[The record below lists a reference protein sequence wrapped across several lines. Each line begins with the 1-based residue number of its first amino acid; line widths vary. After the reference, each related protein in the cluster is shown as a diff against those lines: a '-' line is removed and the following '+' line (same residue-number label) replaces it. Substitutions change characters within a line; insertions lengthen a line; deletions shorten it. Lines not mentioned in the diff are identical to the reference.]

1 MQGPATPGREQ
12 AEIEEL
18 EPAFFVVGPSCVSQ
32 CDPSGYNAIRLT
44 THVDAARIRAA
55 TSVTD
60 VTGGRSAVVAPSAAP
75 AAQSSEFDGSGEY
88 YTLED
93 LRFPTQPPMTTYA
106 VRVAASLESQDGQ
119 RLGYPWLGLI
129 ENWHERAFTSFG
141 DGHGVW
147 EQSGG
152 NQLPFFVR
160 NFQDIRQWVTG
171 ITPENLMPTIL
182 ELTPRFRE
190 TPPGEGRPRT
200 LSLVPD
206 RIQSV
211 GMDIAPALNGR
222 SDGPGLGGALKAALR
237 FHSRAAPVSATTI
250 VVAAT
255 IVQVTNLGV
264 TVKDSP
270 VNTLIFVTRLDT
282 GEPVNGAR
290 VSIVRRDNQVFWRGT
305 TNADGIVIAPNT
317 PLRNARRPWELAF
330 IVLAEKDG
338 DVAYVGSDW
347 NEGIS
352 SWEFG
357 IRSDLSES
365 PAVLRGSVF
374 TDRGVYR
381 LGEQVHVKAI
391 LRSDTN
397 RGIQLLPAGTPV
409 YVTLRDS
416 QYREVETRTIR
427 LNEWSSADWTMNVP
441 AAGSLGNYSLQAR
454 LEPPRPA
461 PTAPVNPEEAPEFSR
476 AVNGSFLVAAYRRPD
491 FRVDATLTAGPTPI
505 AGDALT
511 ATVSARYLFGAAMDR
526 RPVRWNT
533 SRQRVYSAPPAILD
547 KFLPEQWTFVGYDPD
562 DRNEKPELAGGFGN
576 HHCRRRIHD
585 PGADAAHRRA
595 SVHLRVRSGGR
606 GRIASADC
614 RASAAARASR
624 SLVCGREEGSVLRG
638 PEDRCPDRAD
648 CRHA

>member
-1 MQGPATPGREQ
+1 MQGPVTPGREQ
-12 AEIEEL
+12 ADIEEL
-18 EPAFFVVGPSCVSQ
+18 EPAFFVAGPSCETQ
-32 CDPSGYNAIRLT
+32 CDPSGYNALRLT
-44 THVDAARIRAA
+44 TDVDAARIRAA
-55 TSVTD
+55 TAVTD
-60 VTGGRSAVVAPSAAP
+60 VTAGRSTVVAPSAAP
-75 AAQSSEFDGSGEY
+75 APIGETGGSGGY

-171 ITPENLMPTIL
+171 VTPENLMPTIL
-182 ELTPRFRE
+182 QLTPRFRD
-190 TPPGEGRPRT
+190 TPPGDGRPRT

-222 SDGPGLGGALKAALR
+222 STGLVWAAIENGTPIPQ
-237 FHSRAAPVSATTI
+237 SRRAGYRDDDRRR
-250 VVAAT
+250 AT

-270 VNTLIFVTRLDT
+270 INTLIFVTHLDT
-282 GEPVNGAR
+282 GEPVNAAR

-317 PLRNARRPWELAF
+317 PLRNTRRPWELAF

-347 NEGIS
+347 TEGIS

-357 IRSDLSES
+357 IRSDLRES
-365 PAVLRGSVF
+365 PSVLRGSVF

-441 AAGSLGNYSLQAR
+441 ATGSLGNYSLQAR

-461 PTAPVNPEEAPEFSR
+461 PTAPS
-476 AVNGSFLVAAYRRPD
+476 
-491 FRVDATLTAGPTPI
+491 I
-505 AGDALT
+505 
-511 ATVSARYLFGAAMDR
+511 
-526 RPVRWNT
+526 
-533 SRQRVYSAPPAILD
+533 
-547 KFLPEQWTFVGYDPD
+547 
-562 DRNEKPELAGGFGN
+562 
-576 HHCRRRIHD
+576 RRRN
-585 PGADAAHRRA
+585 RN
-595 SVHLRVRSGGR
+595 ST
-606 GRIASADC
+606 
-614 RASAAARASR
+614 AR
-624 SLVCGREEGSVLRG
+624 
-638 PEDRCPDRAD
+638 
-648 CRHA
+648 